1 MFVARWTRDEMK
13 DWTSPLFRL
22 VPNAIFNIKTC
33 GAAILTMKL
42 RIEVVSR

>member
-1 MFVARWTRDEMK
+1 LFVAHWTRDEMK
-13 DWTSPLFRL
+13 DWTYPLFRF

-33 GAAILTMKL
+33 GAAMSHDKL